1 MKFAFN
7 TTPKMIATAV
17 AVLGSLLALG
27 AYKVGAAPSGAALP
41 VFVGVCAFAV
51 LLFCATQIN
60 LAFQVPGQPA
70 LPEPRERTH
79 RQELELAM
87 AHGMGALVANPSYA
101 GKRVGGNI
109 REALDAMLVQSDLAS
124 LAELRWGM
132 NACPGRA
139 DQHKCLVHGVA
150 PCPCQKASDDLM
162 RSAGYEGEQAPASS
176 GPRVTLA
183 GIEAEILGE
192 HYFTAAQGAG
202 HPEALNPRDFGDVPA
217 GLGLLTFCVLRL
229 RNGTKVVG
237 INYGAI
243 DPAQHSAERGREEA
257 RAQAVEKVWEL
268 LGFRLRDKLAA
279 GA

>member
-1 MKFAFN
+1 MKFSFN
-7 TTPKMIATAV
+7 TTPKMIPTAV

-51 LLFCATQIN
+51 LLFSSTQIN

-101 GKRVGGNI
+101 GKRVGENI
-109 REALDAMLVQSDLAS
+109 REALDAMLVQSAPAS

-132 NACPGRA
+132 NAYPGRA
-139 DQHKCLVHGVA
+139 DQHKCLVHSVA
-150 PCPCQKASDDLM
+150 ACPCHKASDNLM
-162 RSAGYEGEQAPASS
+162 RSAGYEGEQAPASG

-183 GIEAEILGE
+183 DIEAEIVGE

-202 HPEALNPRDFGDVPA
+202 HPEALNPRDFGDVPE
-217 GLGLLTFCVLRL
+217 GLALLTICVLRL
-229 RNGTKVVG
+229 SNGTKLVG

-243 DPAQHSAERGREEA
+243 DPDQHDADLGRKEA
-257 RAQAVEKVWEL
+257 RADAVEKIWEL